1 MSDVGLSM
9 RDFLRFER
17 RDLIIFGACALVY
30 VAIWLL
36 WTVLPLA
43 GGQSIADIDS
53 PFRGVPLI
61 GELPQQS
68 VSKLVITAALYL
80 VSIVYALVMVA
91 TSKQRAALPQ
101 MAILGLLSFLGW
113 VTLNYWVI
121 SGFLNSPSVLL
132 YGAAS
137 VVLLLVWGGFLARSV
152 ATQHDA
158 TALFLVCFGLGLTLF
173 ITIVQL
179 IALLTPDWRTP
190 TQGIP
195 VLFTMTLNAL
205 VGLFLAGSGG
215 NMLWRERRAQVLA
228 AGAKKR

>member
-1 MSDVGLSM
+1 M

-17 RDLIIFGACALVY
+17 RELLVFGLCALLY
-30 VAIWLL
+30 VAIWLA
-36 WTVLPLA
+36 WTVLPFA
-43 GGQSIADIDS
+43 GEQSIADINS
-53 PFRGVPLI
+53 PFGGIPLI

-68 VSKLVITAALYL
+68 ISKLVITAALYL
-80 VSIVYALVMVA
+80 VSIIYALVMVA
-91 TSKQRAALPQ
+91 TSRHRAALPQ
-101 MAILGLLSFLGW
+101 MAILGLLTFLGW

-158 TALFLVCFGLGLTLF
+158 TALFLVSLGLGLTLF

-179 IALLTPDWRTP
+179 IALLTPNWRTP
-190 TQGIP
+190 TQGVP
-195 VLFTMTLNAL
+195 VLYTMTLNAL
-205 VGLFLAGSGG
+205 VGLFLAGAGG

>member
-1 MSDVGLSM
+1 M
-9 RDFLRFER
+9 REFFRFER
-17 RDLIIFGACALVY
+17 RELIIFLVCALAF

-43 GGQSIADIDS
+43 DGVSIADADS
-53 PFRGVPLI
+53 PFRGAPLV

-68 VSKLVITAALYL
+68 VSKLVITIALYL
-80 VSIVYALVMVA
+80 VSIIYALVMIA
-91 TSKQRAALPQ
+91 TGKQRAALPQ

-113 VTLNYWVI
+113 VALNYWVI

-137 VVLLLVWGGFLARSV
+137 VVLLVVWGGFLARSV

-158 TALFLVCFGLGLTLF
+158 TAQFLVCFGLGLTLF

-179 IALLTPDWRTP
+179 IAVLTPDWRTP

-195 VLFTMTLNAL
+195 VLYTMTLNAL
-205 VGLFLAGSGG
+205 VGLFLAGAGG

-228 AGAKKR
+228 AGAKRR